1 MNAILAID
9 GLSATH
15 PRQRARCAV
24 TGRFIAWARVPSLRL
39 ATSKGVVG
47 APAPAPAPVVRAPI
61 VSAPVVSIPA
71 PVVRVVRVSVVSA
84 VRSVLF
90 RVVRSGRSVVARV
103 RSLFG
108 RAGRAGIGGNMDP

>member
-61 VSAPVVSIPA
+61 VSAPVVS
-71 PVVRVVRVSVVSA
+71 VVRVPVVSA

-108 RAGRAGIGGNMDP
+108 RAGRASRAGIGGNMDP

>member
-47 APAPAPAPVVRAPI
+47 APAPAPI

-108 RAGRAGIGGNMDP
+108 RAGRAGRAGIGGNMDP